1 MEKKEAKPKE
11 TKKKE
16 AKPKETKKKET
27 KPKEAKKKEPEVKE
41 PEVKEPE
48 VKEPSNE
55 NIIPPNNKINIQSSE
70 MDEVLKILEKEKNVD
85 DSIIVSDQVPD
96 DVFVYIEEN
105 NLDKELCEKII
116 TEFENDH
123 RKLKG
128 IFGGKLG
135 SIDERVK
142 DTLDLAFSSHIE
154 ENWKEIDSILF
165 FSLRD
170 AIARY
175 YKKLVN
181 YNIICDGELFD
192 SGFQIQKYKKNKG
205 KYIWHNDAMSTTQ
218 YNRLFAFIW
227 YLNDVTDGGET
238 YFLGGKVKPTTGK
251 LLLFPTTW
259 TYMHK
264 GAVPISNDKYIITG
278 WVSSPIMP

>member
-1 MEKKEAKPKE
+1 MEMKEAKPKEAKPKE
-11 TKKKE
+11 T
-16 AKPKETKKKET
+16 
-27 KPKEAKKKEPEVKE
+27 KKKEPEVKE

-48 VKEPSNE
+48 VKEPEVKEPEVKEPCNE
-55 NIIPPNNKINIQSSE
+55 NTIQPIHKTILPDSE
-70 MDEVLKILEKEKNVD
+70 MDEVFSSLEKKQSID
-85 DSIIVSDQVPD
+85 DSIIVSDQVPND
-96 DVFVYIEEN
+96 IFVYIEEN
-105 NLDKELCEKII
+105 NLDKELCERII
-116 TEFENDH
+116 VEYENDH

-128 IFGGKLG
+128 MFGGKWG

-165 FSLRD
+165 FSLRN

-175 YKKLVN
+175 YKKLLN

-205 KYIWHNDAMSTTQ
+205 KYIWHQDSMVSTEH
-218 YNRLFAFIW
+218 NRLIAFIW
-227 YLNDVTDGGET
+227 YLNDVTEGGET
-238 YFLGGKVKPTTGK
+238 YFLDGKVKPTTGK
-251 LLLFPTTW
+251 LLLFPSTW

-278 WVSSPIMP
+278 WLSSTNMS

>member
-1 MEKKEAKPKE
+1 MEKKEPKKRQP
-11 TKKKE
+11 KKKE
-16 AKPKETKKKET
+16 L
-27 KPKEAKKKEPEVKE
+27 EVKE
-41 PEVKEPE
+41 VEVKELC
-48 VKEPSNE
+48 NE
-55 NIIPPNNKINIQSSE
+55 NIIPPNDKTNIQSSE
-70 MDEVLKILEKEKNVD
+70 MDEVLKILEKKQIVD
-85 DSIIVSDQVPD
+85 DSIIVSDQVPND
-96 DVFVYIEEN
+96 IFVYIEEN

-128 IFGGKLG
+128 IFGGKLS

-142 DTLDLAFSSHIE
+142 DTLDLAFSPHIE

-175 YKKLVN
+175 YKKLLN

-205 KYIWHNDAMSTTQ
+205 KYIWHHDAMSTTQ

-238 YFLGGKVKPTTGK
+238 YFLDGKVKPSTGK
-251 LLLFPTTW
+251 LVLFPATW

>member
-27 KPKEAKKKEPEVKE
+27 KKKEAKKKEPEVKE
-41 PEVKEPE
+41 LEVKELE
-48 VKEPSNE
+48 VKELCNE

-227 YLNDVTDGGET
+227 YLNDVTDGG
-238 YFLGGKVKPTTGK
+238 
-251 LLLFPTTW
+251 
-259 TYMHK
+259 
-264 GAVPISNDKYIITG
+264 
-278 WVSSPIMP
+278 